1 MKHNFFF
8 SLAAVMAVA
17 ASIFTASCGNS
28 ENPEKTAAMERLQA
42 NLPLYDSTLQ
52 ALIERDSIPM
62 IDLVFYSNGA
72 SIHIQKVNPAVYSE
86 DEAGKTH
93 VFQAA
98 SLSKVIFSYIV
109 MQMVENGEIDLN
121 TPLCQYTDISRFEQA
136 GDSINTA
143 RARKITAAM
152 VLNHRTG
159 LSNWAAGPSSDEW
172 PTSTITFSV
181 EPDSCYGYSGEG
193 MAFLQRAVEAIKGR
207 SIDVIAKEMVFEP
220 LGLEHTAYCWL
231 DEYDSLAVSGYKAN
245 FEDRGQ
251 GRHPRSNVA
260 YTLRTNAEDYAKFL
274 TAIATKY
281 YQPAVNGNVANGLTE
296 EYWNLFL
303 TPNPEI
309 AKRYW
314 DEERACD
321 STMYW
326 CNGIGLEKNANQGN
340 VYWHWGDNGSF
351 KALFM
356 YVPARG
362 EFFIYF
368 TNSIYGHEIVSDIT
382 KLFFEDSTPFAVD
395 NWINL

>member
-17 ASIFTASCGNS
+17 ASIFTASCGNG

-52 ALIERDSIPM
+52 ALIERDSIRM

-121 TPLCQYTDISRFEQA
+121 TPLCQYTDIARFEQA

-159 LSNWAAGPSSDEW
+159 LSNW
-172 PTSTITFSV
+172 
-181 EPDSCYGYSGEG
+181 
-193 MAFLQRAVEAIKGR
+193 KN
-207 SIDVIAKEMVFEP
+207 
-220 LGLEHTAYCWL
+220 H
-231 DEYDSLAVSGYKAN
+231 
-245 FEDRGQ
+245 
-251 GRHPRSNVA
+251 
-260 YTLRTNAEDYAKFL
+260 
-274 TAIATKY
+274 
-281 YQPAVNGNVANGLTE
+281 
-296 EYWNLFL
+296 
-303 TPNPEI
+303 
-309 AKRYW
+309 KR
-314 DEERACD
+314 R
-321 STMYW
+321 
-326 CNGIGLEKNANQGN
+326 NN
-340 VYWHWGDNGSF
+340 
-351 KALFM
+351 
-356 YVPARG
+356 
-362 EFFIYF
+362 
-368 TNSIYGHEIVSDIT
+368 
-382 KLFFEDSTPFAVD
+382 
-395 NWINL
+395 